1 MKNTYGKVPKTT
13 TIDNI
18 FLTLSKRNQLLINKF
33 IEYKRGS
40 VSNTRLRLLFNSLV
54 KFADLLEIDFDKA
67 TRDEI
72 TMGWN
77 RIYSSTEISDKSKQ
91 DEYVHIR
98 QAFKYWL
105 GDDEEMPRIVRS
117 MRRPKIR
124 GRLRIPSEMPSEQFI
139 YDVIRLCRNYRDK
152 FFISYCAFDGGARPV
167 ELRSLKW
174 KDLKK
179 DEHGYYFNV
188 WVAKKSGDRETRPIR
203 IIFSEPYF
211 AKWLE
216 NYPGQRLDDN
226 YVFSDLNDPTK
237 PITNWT
243 VTNLFKRLRK
253 RLKVDKFSAYVL
265 RHFALNRMSKDPDMP
280 PAVLRV
286 LAGHS
291 KNSTILSEYQHINE
305 EDLLSVQL
313 SETYNKSVPRKTFK
327 LQKKPVECPR
337 CKNSNPD
344 DAEICGFCNFALS
357 QKNQVNI
364 NELQEYK
371 ERLEALEKSN
381 ENLIRLSSKLTQK
394 LLNRHD

>member
-1 MKNTYGKVPKTT
+1 MKNKYGKVPKTT

-18 FLTLSKRNQLLINKF
+18 FLTLSKRNQQLINKF

-40 VSNTRLRLLFNSLV
+40 VSDTRLRLLFNSLV

-98 QAFKYWL
+98 QAFKYWF

-139 YDVIRLCRNYRDK
+139 YNAIRLCRNHRDK

-179 DEHGYYFNV
+179 DEHGFYFNV

-211 AKWLE
+211 VKWLE

-226 YVFSDLNDPTK
+226 YVFSDLNDPSK

-253 RLKVDKFSAYVL
+253 RLKVQKFSAYIL
-265 RHFALNRMSKDPDMP
+265 RHYALNRMSKDPDMP

-291 KNSTILSEYQHINE
+291 KNSTILSEYQHINKD
-305 EDLLSVQL
+305 DLLNIQIPG
-313 SETYNKSVPRKTFK
+313 TNNKSMPKKNFK
-327 LQKKPVECPR
+327 LQKKPVECPH
-337 CKNSNPD
+337 CKKSNPE
-344 DAEICGFCNFALS
+344 DAVICGFCNFALS
-357 QKNQVNI
+357 HKNQI
-364 NELQEYK
+364 NTDELQEYK
-371 ERLEALEKSN
+371 ERLELLEKSN
-381 ENLIRLSSKLTQK
+381 TNLTQLCNKLTQRLEK
-394 LLNRHD
+394 QLN